1 MCGVVVR
8 FWVVLVGSTFVE
20 WLGSSV
26 SGLRLVGLWFTVVS
40 ILSVP
45 GFWVISFRVGL
56 VAGWLCF
63 WFMNWIWCVFGFGL
77 WVSDFGGFRLRVLFW
92 CCGVVD
98 CLMVPSLGGGFGVGF
113 PFGTL
118 WLA

>member
-26 SGLRLVGLWFTVVS
+26 SGLRLVSLWFTVVS

-63 WFMNWIWCVFGFGL
+63 WFMNWIWWFLGLGFGFRISVVFGFE
-77 WVSDFGGFRLRVLFW
+77 FYF
-92 CCGVVD
+92 GVVA
-98 CLMVPSLGGGFGVGF
+98 
-113 PFGTL
+113 L
-118 WLA
+118 WIA

>member
-1 MCGVVVR
+1 MVYCGFYSVCSGFLGNFVSCGFGCRLAV
-8 FWVVLVGSTFVE
+8 FLVYE
-20 WLGSSV
+20 L
-26 SGLRLVGLWFTVVS
+26 
-40 ILSVP
+40 
-45 GFWVISFRVGL
+45 GL
-56 VAGWLCF
+56 V
-63 WFMNWIWCVFGFGL
+63 VFGFGL